1 MRIAK
6 PLLLVLTPIGVVV
19 GLIHGYRVAGG
30 LVVLMAGMLMIVGVA
45 AFDRRDGHPPGAA
58 GREAARGRRPDH
70 QSPLPD
76 RQLPASGLRSNA
88 VAYPGVM
95 SAG

>member
-45 AFDRRDGHPPGAA
+45 AFTVVMAIRRERRDA
-58 GREAARGRRPDH
+58 AARPGGNSTSPDPDH
-70 QSPLPD
+70 RAD
-76 RQLPASGLRSNA
+76 SG
-88 VAYPGVM
+88 
-95 SAG
+95 

>member
-19 GLIHGYRVAGG
+19 GLIHGYKVAGG

-45 AFDRRDGHPPGAA
+45 ALAIRR
-58 GREAARGRRPDH
+58 
-70 QSPLPD
+70 
-76 RQLPASGLRSNA
+76 
-88 VAYPGVM
+88 
-95 SAG
+95 

>member
-45 AFDRRDGHPPGAA
+45 AFTVVMAIRRERQRDAKPPSG
-58 GREAARGRRPDH
+58 P
-70 QSPLPD
+70 P
-76 RQLPASGLRSNA
+76 PAQ
-88 VAYPGVM
+88 
-95 SAG
+95 

>member
-6 PLLLVLTPIGVVV
+6 PLLLVLTPMGVVV

-45 AFDRRDGHPPGAA
+45 AVTVVMAIRRERRAQVI
-58 GREAARGRRPDH
+58 ERPD
-70 QSPLPD
+70 SSSADDRPD
-76 RQLPASGLRSNA
+76 SG
-88 VAYPGVM
+88 
-95 SAG
+95 